1 MCIRDRNMHM
11 SDLKILIFPDP
22 KLRKVA
28 KKIDKFDK
36 SLEMLSKNMLK
47 TMYEAEGIGLAAT
60 QVDIH
65 IRLVVMDLSEER
77 NEPRV
82 FVNPEYTILDKSPF
96 TYEEGCLSIPGFN
109 EEISRP
115 SKILLKWQDLQGNFH
130 EEKPDGIFTV
140 CAQHEIDHLDGKLFV
155 DYLSPIK
162 RDRIRK
168 KLENRRN

>member
-1 MCIRDRNMHM
+1 M

-28 KKIDKFDK
+28 KKIQKFDK

>member
-1 MCIRDRNMHM
+1 M
-11 SDLKILIFPDP
+11 SDLKILIFPNP
-22 KLRKVA
+22 KLRRVA

>member
-1 MCIRDRNMHM
+1 M

-36 SLEMLSKNMLK
+36 SLEMLSNNMLK

-96 TYEEGCLSIPGFN
+96 IYEEGCLSIPGFN

-115 SKILLKWQDLQGNFH
+115 SKILLKWQDLQGNLH

>member
-1 MCIRDRNMHM
+1 MHM

-36 SLEMLSKNMLK
+36 SLEKLSKNMLK

>member
-1 MCIRDRNMHM
+1 MHM

-28 KKIDKFDK
+28 RKIDKFDK
-36 SLEMLSKNMLK
+36 SLETLSKNMLK

>member
-1 MCIRDRNMHM
+1 MHM

-28 KKIDKFDK
+28 RKIDKFDK

-47 TMYEAEGIGLAAT
+47 TMYEAEGIGLTAT

>member
-1 MCIRDRNMHM
+1 MLM

-36 SLEMLSKNMLK
+36 SLEILSKDMLK

-130 EEKPDGIFTV
+130 EDKPDGIFTV

>member
-1 MCIRDRNMHM
+1 MHM

-47 TMYEAEGIGLAAT
+47 AMYEAEGIGLAAT

-115 SKILLKWQDLQGNFH
+115 SKILLKWQDLQGNLH

>member
-1 MCIRDRNMHM
+1 MHM

-28 KKIDKFDK
+28 KKIEKFDK
-36 SLEMLSKNMLK
+36 SLEILSKNMLK
-47 TMYEAEGIGLAAT
+47 TMYEADGIGLAAT

-77 NEPRV
+77 NQPRV

-96 TYEEGCLSIPGFN
+96 TYGEGCLSIPGFN

-130 EEKPDGIFTV
+130 EEQPDGIFTV

-155 DYLSPIK
+155 DYISPIK
-162 RDRIRK
+162 RERIRK
-168 KLENRRN
+168 KLENNRK

>member
-1 MCIRDRNMHM
+1 MHM
-11 SDLKILIFPDP
+11 SDFKILIFPDP

-36 SLEMLSKNMLK
+36 SLEILAQNMLM
-47 TMYEAEGIGLAAT
+47 TMYKAEGIGLAAT
-60 QVDIH
+60 QIDIH

-77 NEPRV
+77 NEPQV

-115 SKILLKWQDLQGNFH
+115 SQILLKWQDLQGNFH
-130 EEKPDGIFTV
+130 EDQPDGIFTV

-155 DYLSPIK
+155 DYLSPLK

>member
-1 MCIRDRNMHM
+1 MHM
-11 SDLKILIFPDP
+11 SDLKILIFPNP

-28 KKIDKFDK
+28 KKVDKFDK
-36 SLEMLSKNMLK
+36 SLEMLSKSMLK

-130 EEKPDGIFTV
+130 EDQPDGIFTV

>member
-1 MCIRDRNMHM
+1 MHM

-28 KKIDKFDK
+28 KKIEKFDK
-36 SLEMLSKNMLK
+36 SLEILSENMLK

-60 QVDIH
+60 QVNIH

>member
-1 MCIRDRNMHM
+1 MHM

-115 SKILLKWQDLQGNFH
+115 SRILLKWQDLQGNFH
-130 EEKPDGIFTV
+130 EEMPDGIFTV

>member
-1 MCIRDRNMHM
+1 MQM

-28 KKIDKFDK
+28 KKIHKFNK
-36 SLEMLSKNMLK
+36 SLEMLSNSMLK
-47 TMYEAEGIGLAAT
+47 TMYEAKGIGLAAT

-130 EEKPDGIFTV
+130 EEEPDGIFTV

>member
-1 MCIRDRNMHM
+1 MHM

-28 KKIDKFDK
+28 KRIDKFDK
-36 SLEMLSKNMLK
+36 SLEMLSKNMLQ

>member
-1 MCIRDRNMHM
+1 MHM

-47 TMYEAEGIGLAAT
+47 AMYEAEGIGLAAT

-82 FVNPEYTILDKSPF
+82 FINPEYTILDKSPF

-162 RDRIRK
+162 RDRIRTVSYTHLTLPTK
-168 KLENRRN
+168 RIV

>member
-1 MCIRDRNMHM
+1 MHM

-130 EEKPDGIFTV
+130 EERPDGIFTV
-140 CAQHEIDHLDGKLFV
+140 CAQPEIDQLDGKLFV

>member
-1 MCIRDRNMHM
+1 MHM

-47 TMYEAEGIGLAAT
+47 TMYEAQGIGLAAT

>member
-1 MCIRDRNMHM
+1 MHM
-11 SDLKILIFPDP
+11 SNLKILIFPDP

>member
-1 MCIRDRNMHM
+1 MHM

-36 SLEMLSKNMLK
+36 SLEILAQDMLQ

-60 QVDIH
+60 QIDVH
-65 IRLVVMDLSEER
+65 VRLVVMDLSEDR
-77 NEPRV
+77 NDPRV
-82 FVNPEYTILDKSPF
+82 FVNPEYTILDKSLF

-130 EEKPDGIFTV
+130 EDQPDGIFTV

-168 KLENRRN
+168 KLENKRN

>member
-1 MCIRDRNMHM
+1 MHM

-82 FVNPEYTILDKSPF
+82 FVNPEYKILDKSPF

-168 KLENRRN
+168 KLENKRN

>member
-1 MCIRDRNMHM
+1 MHM
-11 SDLKILIFPDP
+11 SDFKILIFPDP

-36 SLEMLSKNMLK
+36 SLEILAQNMLT

-60 QVDIH
+60 QIDVH

-130 EEKPDGIFTV
+130 EDQPDGIFTV

-168 KLENRRN
+168 KLENSRN

>member
-1 MCIRDRNMHM
+1 MYM

-28 KKIDKFDK
+28 RKIDKFDK
-36 SLEMLSKNMLK
+36 SLEMLAQNMLQ

-60 QVDIH
+60 QVDVH
-65 IRLVVMDLSEER
+65 VRLVVMDLSEER

-82 FVNPEYTILDKSPF
+82 FVNPEYTILDKSLF
-96 TYEEGCLSIPGFN
+96 TYGEGCLSIPGFK

-130 EEKPDGIFTV
+130 EDQPDGIFTV

-168 KLENRRN
+168 KLENKRN

>member
-1 MCIRDRNMHM
+1 MHM

-36 SLEMLSKNMLK
+36 SLEMLSKNMLQ

-82 FVNPEYTILDKSPF
+82 FVNPEYTILDKSLF

-109 EEISRP
+109 EEIARP
-115 SKILLKWQDLQGNFH
+115 SRILLKWEDLQGNFH

-155 DYLSPIK
+155 DYLSQIK

>member
-1 MCIRDRNMHM
+1 MHM

-28 KKIDKFDK
+28 KKIEKFDK
-36 SLEMLSKNMLK
+36 SLEILSQDMLK

-60 QVDIH
+60 QVNIH

-168 KLENRRN
+168 KLKNRRN

>member
-1 MCIRDRNMHM
+1 MHM

-28 KKIDKFDK
+28 KKIQKFDK
-36 SLEMLSKNMLK
+36 SLEMLAQKMLQ

-60 QVDIH
+60 QVDVH

-77 NEPRV
+77 DEPRV

-130 EEKPDGIFTV
+130 EDQPDGIFTV

-168 KLENRRN
+168 KLENSRN

>member
-1 MCIRDRNMHM
+1 MHM

-65 IRLVVMDLSEER
+65 IRLVVMDLSQER

>member
-1 MCIRDRNMHM
+1 MHM

-36 SLEMLSKNMLK
+36 SLEILAQNMLQ

-60 QVDIH
+60 QIDVH
-65 IRLVVMDLSEER
+65 VRLVVMDLSEER
-77 NEPRV
+77 NDPRV
-82 FVNPEYTILDKSPF
+82 FVNPEYTILDKSLF

-130 EEKPDGIFTV
+130 EDQPDGIFTV

-155 DYLSPIK
+155 DYLSAIK
-162 RDRIRK
+162 SDRIRK
-168 KLENRRN
+168 KLENKRK

>member
-1 MCIRDRNMHM
+1 MHM
-11 SDLKILIFPDP
+11 SNLRILTFPDP

-36 SLEMLSKNMLK
+36 SLEMLAQNMLQ

-130 EEKPDGIFTV
+130 EDQPDGIFTV

-168 KLENRRN
+168 KLGNKRN

>member
-1 MCIRDRNMHM
+1 MHM

-28 KKIDKFDK
+28 KKINKFDK
-36 SLEMLSKNMLK
+36 SLEMLAQNMLR

-60 QVDIH
+60 QVDVH
-65 IRLVVMDLSEER
+65 FRLVVMDLSEER

-130 EEKPDGIFTV
+130 EDQPDGIFTV

>member
-1 MCIRDRNMHM
+1 MYM

-28 KKIDKFDK
+28 RKIDKFDK
-36 SLEMLSKNMLK
+36 SLEMLAQNMLQ

-60 QVDIH
+60 QVDVH
-65 IRLVVMDLSEER
+65 VRLVVMDLSEER

-82 FVNPEYTILDKSPF
+82 FVNPEYTVLDKSPF
-96 TYEEGCLSIPGFN
+96 TYGEGCLSIPGFK

-130 EEKPDGIFTV
+130 EDQPDGIFTV

-168 KLENRRN
+168 KLENKRN

>member
-1 MCIRDRNMHM
+1 MLM

>member
-1 MCIRDRNMHM
+1 MHM

-28 KKIDKFDK
+28 KKISKFDK
-36 SLEMLSKNMLK
+36 RLEMLSKNMLK
-47 TMYEAEGIGLAAT
+47 TMYEADGIGLAAT

>member
-1 MCIRDRNMHM
+1 M

-36 SLEMLSKNMLK
+36 SLEMLSKNMLN

-60 QVDIH
+60 QIDIH

>member
-1 MCIRDRNMHM
+1 MHM

-28 KKIDKFDK
+28 RKIDKFDK

-168 KLENRRN
+168 KLENRRK

>member
-1 MCIRDRNMHM
+1 MHM

-36 SLEMLSKNMLK
+36 SLEMLSKNMLT

-115 SKILLKWQDLQGNFH
+115 SKILLKWQDLLGNFH
-130 EEKPDGIFTV
+130 EEEPDGIFTV

-155 DYLSPIK
+155 DYLSSIK
-162 RDRIRK
+162 RERIRK
-168 KLENRRN
+168 KLENRRS

>member
-1 MCIRDRNMHM
+1 MHM

-82 FVNPEYTILDKSPF
+82 FINPEYTILDKSPF